1 MEVHRRLITF
11 EGIDF
16 TGKTTQANLLIRRLR
31 REGYSVELFSDP
43 GGTSISERIRGL
55 LLDGENDLS
64 PETELLLYSASRAQL
79 VREKILP
86 ALKEEKIVIC
96 DRFYDSTTAYQ
107 GYGRGLNLGLIERIN
122 RFVCQG
128 IVPGVTFLLDL
139 DPQEAMKRRS
149 GFKDR
154 MEGQDLDFH
163 RRVREG
169 YLKIARRE
177 PGRVVVL
184 QGERS
189 VEELKEIVWK
199 IVCQKLNIE
208 RRSS

>member
-1 MEVHRRLITF
+1 MEVYTHLITF

-16 TGKTTQANLLIRRLR
+16 TGKTTQANLLAQRLR
-31 REGYSVELFSDP
+31 REGYPVELFSDP
-43 GGTSISERIRGL
+43 GGTSISERIREL
-55 LLDGENDLS
+55 LLDKGNDFS
-64 PETELLLYSASRAQL
+64 PESELLLYSASRVQL

-86 ALKEEKIVIC
+86 ALREGKIVIC

-107 GYGRGLNLGLIERIN
+107 GYGRGLDLGLIERIN

-139 DPQEAMKRRS
+139 DPQEAMKRKS

-177 PGRVVVL
+177 PSRVVVL
-184 QGERS
+184 QGERAIG
-189 VEELKEIVWK
+189 ELKEIVWE